1 MAETTNQTVS
11 SEYDDLKLENQLCF
25 PLYAASREVV
35 KQYTP
40 YLKPLGL
47 TYTQYITLMVLWE
60 EQEITVHDLC
70 GRLYLDSGTLSPVL
84 KKLESMGYVTRE
96 RKKED
101 ERVVIARITEE
112 GRALEQKLEHVP
124 EALACQIN
132 RKKAVITPKEAERM
146 KKELYRIIDALN
158 E

>member
-1 MAETTNQTVS
+1 MKDPNFHPVEALQ
-11 SEYDDLKLENQLCF
+11 LGNQLCF
-25 PLYAASREVV
+25 PIYACAR
-35 KQYTP
+35 KITTAYTP
-40 YLKPLGL
+40 LLRPFGL

-60 EQEITVHDLC
+60 EQEIAVHDL
-70 GRLYLDSGTLSPVL
+70 GERLYLDSGTLSPVL
-84 KKLESMGYVTRE
+84 KKLEKMGYVTRE

-112 GRALEQKLEHVP
+112 GRTLEQKLEHVP

-146 KKELYRIIDALN
+146 KKELYRIIEALN

>member
-1 MAETTNQTVS
+1 MKDPNFHPIEALQLGS
-11 SEYDDLKLENQLCF
+11 QLCF
-25 PLYAASREVV
+25 PIYACAR
-35 KQYTP
+35 KITTAYTP
-40 YLKPLGL
+40 LLKPLGL
-47 TYTQYITLMVLWE
+47 TYTQYITMMVLWE

-84 KKLESMGYVTRE
+84 K
-96 RKKED
+96 
-101 ERVVIARITEE
+101 
-112 GRALEQKLEHVP
+112 KLEHVP

>member
-1 MAETTNQTVS
+1 MKDPNFHPIAALQLGS
-11 SEYDDLKLENQLCF
+11 QLCF
-25 PLYAASREVV
+25 PIYACAR
-35 KQYTP
+35 KITTAYTP
-40 YLKPLGL
+40 LLKPLGL
-47 TYTQYITLMVLWE
+47 TYTQYIILMVLWE
-60 EQEITVHDLC
+60 EQEITVHEL
-70 GRLYLDSGTLSPVL
+70 GERLYLDSGTLTPVL
-84 KKLESMGYVTRE
+84 KKLEKMGYVTRE

-101 ERVVIARITEE
+101 ERVVIASITEE

-132 RKKAVITPKEAERM
+132 RKKAVITPNEAARM

>member
-1 MAETTNQTVS
+1 MKDPNFHPIEALQLGS
-11 SEYDDLKLENQLCF
+11 QLCF
-25 PLYAASREVV
+25 PIYACAR
-35 KQYTP
+35 KITTAYTP
-40 YLKPLGL
+40 LLKPLGL
-47 TYTQYITLMVLWE
+47 TYTQYITMMVLWE

-112 GRALEQKLEHVP
+112 GRDLEQKLEHVP